1 MINWVCHEVN
11 CRTWSR
17 GYARLC
23 DPPKTSSSH
32 RLAFRC
38 VAWLHHHRSHFDR
51 LFFFLTCWGVQKTCR
66 TISAKIEISAKLLR
80 ILRQMVI
87 ECNWIW
93 TAGKLIL
100 NSHFQSYSHQ
110 NLWNS
115 VWGSG
120 LKILSWKWKRWN
132 CKIPRLIPEF
142 YQFDTF
148 FQIMHPPWNFQ
159 VSEIHFDITSTAVKT
174 LYIILRIIWR
184 TGVNGLKEIGSVRN
198 DVEKIP

>member
-1 MINWVCHEVN
+1 MPGCVTLRKPLARIGSLFGALHGCTTIEVIS
-11 CRTWSR
+11 T
-17 GYARLC
+17 G
-23 DPPKTSSSH
+23 SSFFSH
-32 RLAFRC
+32 AEVFRKC
-38 VAWLHHHRSHFDR
+38 AEP
-51 LFFFLTCWGVQKTCR
+51 FLR
-66 TISAKIEISAKLLR
+66 KIEISAKLLR

-159 VSEIHFDITSTAVKT
+159 VSEIHFDITSNAVKT
-174 LYIILRIIWR
+174 L
-184 TGVNGLKEIGSVRN
+184 
-198 DVEKIP
+198 